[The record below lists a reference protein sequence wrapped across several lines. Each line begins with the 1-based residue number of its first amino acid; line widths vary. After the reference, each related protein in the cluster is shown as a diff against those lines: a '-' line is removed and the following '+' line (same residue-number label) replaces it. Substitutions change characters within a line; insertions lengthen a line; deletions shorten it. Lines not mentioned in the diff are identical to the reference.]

1 MVTRD
6 TPWPDG
12 TPCWVDLGT
21 SDIPQ
26 SSSFYASVFGW
37 SIQEG
42 PPEAGGYSMA
52 RLEDRNVAGIGPVMG
67 PPGTPSTWSTYFAAA
82 DADAAA
88 ARITSA
94 GGQLIAGPMDVMDV
108 GRLVVAADVTG
119 AVFGLWQARSHT
131 GVQVANVPGAFTWS
145 EHMSRDFEG
154 AKAFYAAVFGYEYG
168 DMSSPGFSY
177 ATLLINGQQV
187 VGGIG
192 ALPETTGPEN
202 TGPENTGPENTGP
215 ENAGPDDVG
224 GAQPAHWSVYF
235 GTADTDKSVDL
246 ATSHGGRVVRPAA
259 DSPYGRMAVVADQH
273 GAVFSLISTP
283 AED

>member
-12 TPCWVDLGT
+12 TPCWIDLGT
-21 SDIPQ
+21 NEIPQ
-26 SSSFYASVFGW
+26 SSGFYASVFGW
-37 SIQEG
+37 DIQPG

-52 RLEDRNVAGIGPVMG
+52 RLEGRNVAGIGPIMG
-67 PPGTPSTWSTYFAAA
+67 PPGTPSTWSTYFAVG

-88 ARITSA
+88 ERIASA
-94 GGQLIAGPMDVMDV
+94 GGMLISGPMDVMDV

-131 GVQVANVPGAFTWS
+131 GVQLANVPGTFTWS

-168 DMSSPGFSY
+168 DMSSNGFSY

-192 ALPETTGPEN
+192 TVPED
-202 TGPENTGPENTGP
+202 
-215 ENAGPDDVG
+215 AGE
-224 GAQPAHWSVYF
+224 AHPAHWSVYF

-246 ATSHGGRVVRPAA
+246 VTGNGGRVIRPAS

-283 AED
+283 ADE

>member
-1 MVTRD
+1 LVTRD

-21 SDIPQ
+21 SDIQQ
-26 SSSFYASVFGW
+26 SAGFYASVFGW
-37 SIQEG
+37 GIEQG

-52 RLEDRNVAGIGPVMG
+52 MLEGRNVAGIGPVMG

-88 ARITSA
+88 ARVTSA

-108 GRLVVAADVTG
+108 GRLVMAADVTG

-168 DMSSPGFSY
+168 DMSGPGFSY

-192 ALPETTGPEN
+192 AVSEEVGPED
-202 TGPENTGPENTGP
+202 
-215 ENAGPDDVG
+215 AGE
-224 GAQPAHWSVYF
+224 AQAAHWSVYF

-246 ATSHGGRVVRPAA
+246 ATSNGGRVVRPAA

>member
-1 MVTRD
+1 LVTRD

-26 SSSFYASVFGW
+26 STGFYASLFGW
-37 SIQEG
+37 DIEEG

-52 RLEDRNVAGIGPVMG
+52 RLDGGNVAGIGPVMG

-88 ARITSA
+88 ARVTSA
-94 GGQLIAGPMDVMDV
+94 GGQVIAGPMDVMDV
-108 GRLVVAADVTG
+108 GRLVMAADVTG

-168 DMSSPGFSY
+168 DMSGPGFSY

-192 ALPETTGPEN
+192 ALPED
-202 TGPENTGPENTGP
+202 
-215 ENAGPDDVG
+215 AGE
-224 GAQPAHWSVYF
+224 AHPAAWSVYF

-246 ATSHGGRVVRPAA
+246 VTSHGGQVVRPAA

-283 AED
+283 ADE

>member
-21 SDIPQ
+21 SDIRQ
-26 SSSFYASVFGW
+26 SNRFYASLFGW
-37 SIQEG
+37 DIQEG

-52 RLEDRNVAGIGPVMG
+52 RLDGRNVAGIGPIMG
-67 PPGTPSTWSTYFAAA
+67 PPGTPSTWSTYFAVA
-82 DADAAA
+82 DAEAAA

-94 GGQLIAGPMDVMDV
+94 GGQLISGPMDVMDV
-108 GRLVVAADVTG
+108 GRMVVAADVTG
-119 AVFGLWQARSHT
+119 AVFGLWQAWNHT

-168 DMSSPGFSY
+168 DMSGDGFSY

-192 ALPETTGPEN
+192 ALPEN

-215 ENAGPDDVG
+215 ENMAESH
-224 GAQPAHWSVYF
+224 PATWSVYF

-246 ATSHGGRVVRPAA
+246 ATSNGGRVIRPAT

-273 GAVFSLISTP
+273 GAVYSLISTP
-283 AED
+283 ADE

>member
-21 SDIPQ
+21 SDISQ
-26 SSSFYASVFGW
+26 SNRFYTSLFGW
-37 SIQEG
+37 DIQEG

-52 RLEDRNVAGIGPVMG
+52 RLEGRNVAGIGPIMG
-67 PPGTPSTWSTYFAAA
+67 PPDTPSTWSTYFAVT

-88 ARITSA
+88 GRVADA
-94 GGQLIAGPMDVMDV
+94 GGQLISGPMDVMDV

-119 AVFGLWQARSHT
+119 AVFGIWQARSHT
-131 GVQVANVPGAFTWS
+131 GVQAANVPGAFTWS

-168 DMSSPGFSY
+168 DMSSDGFSY

-192 ALPETTGPEN
+192 AVPQD
-202 TGPENTGPENTGP
+202 
-215 ENAGPDDVG
+215 AGDV
-224 GAQPAHWSVYF
+224 PAAWSVYF
-235 GTADTDKSVDL
+235 GTADTDTSVDL
-246 ATSHGGRVVRPAA
+246 AMSNGGQVIRPAT
-259 DSPYGRMAVVADQH
+259 DSPYGRLAVLADQH

-283 AED
+283 ADE